1 MSYRAKHSLSN
12 IAKNDDT
19 HDVRISPESLLYTD
33 LLLLLLL
40 AAAAIVFLFILHLIS
55 PVVDIVLSTDLAWS
69 WVAMNQMLSAKFRQ
83 II

>member
-19 HDVRISPESLLYTD
+19 HDVRISPESLLYID

-40 AAAAIVFLFILHLIS
+40 AACCYC
-55 PVVDIVLSTDLAWS
+55 LSVHFAF
-69 WVAMNQMLSAKFRQ
+69 NFPCR
-83 II
+83 